1 MDNTILNQK
10 LGKAMERRAIDY
22 GKINTAR
29 GSAIDAVRRKVGR
42 FRDLEEE
49 LIRDNE
55 GLKTL
60 ATIGIPRRKD
70 GRPNLEQLPMDV
82 IKYSI
87 GDFIKPT
94 GLRDATMEQ
103 VANEA
108 DDAMTRISR
117 KTDTIKDDMKAL
129 KYRAPLATAFIGGQ
143 KKE

>member
-22 GKINTAR
+22 GNINTAR
-29 GSAIDAVRRKVGR
+29 SSMTEAARRKVGR

-70 GRPNLEQLPMDV
+70 GRPNLAQIPMDI
-82 IKYSI
+82 IKY
-87 GDFIKPT
+87 GVADFMKPT

-103 VANEA
+103 VANQADEA
-108 DDAMTRISR
+108 MARISR
-117 KTDTIKDDMKAL
+117 RSDTIKDDLKAL
-129 KYRAPLATAFIGGQ
+129 KNRAPLATALLGLP
-143 KKE
+143 K